1 MEYETRKEKEGK
13 GSLVREL
20 VLKDQV
26 DRLWEYYGRADA
38 EVMRYDYRRKGE
50 V

>member
-1 MEYETRKEKEGK
+1 MKYETRKEKDE
-13 GSLVREL
+13 SIVREL
-20 VLKDQV
+20 ALKDQI

-38 EVMRYDYRRKGE
+38 EVMRYECRRKGE